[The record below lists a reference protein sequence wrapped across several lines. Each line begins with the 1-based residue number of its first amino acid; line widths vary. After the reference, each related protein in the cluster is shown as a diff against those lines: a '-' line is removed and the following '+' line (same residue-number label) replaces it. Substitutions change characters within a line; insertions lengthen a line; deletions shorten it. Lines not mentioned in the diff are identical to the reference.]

1 MIQRFQASD
10 DLADMQSSLMRDG
23 ALIIEQVAD
32 SELITTINA
41 ELRPAF
47 DAEGDQFAN
56 DFNGYRTRRLGGLL
70 RYSSATAQLLEH
82 PLVMALANAALGPHC
97 AHYQVGSTTAIEIL
111 PGEAAQV
118 LHRDDECYPILMDPI
133 EFQISALWSLDAFT
147 DLNGATEVIPRS
159 SQSEGAAPEEAIMPA
174 GSVLVYLGS
183 TRHGGG
189 ANHSDAPRA
198 AIVNTYALGW
208 LRQEENQYLTL
219 PRAVVEAQTDSI
231 KRLLGFQA
239 YSRSLGVWPEDPD
252 GFWFES

>member
-82 PLVMALANAALGPHC
+82 PLVWRSPMRRLDHTAR
-97 AHYQVGSTTAIEIL
+97 TTKL
-111 PGEAAQV
+111 
-118 LHRDDECYPILMDPI
+118 
-133 EFQISALWSLDAFT
+133 
-147 DLNGATEVIPRS
+147 
-159 SQSEGAAPEEAIMPA
+159 AAPQ
-174 GSVLVYLGS
+174 
-183 TRHGGG
+183 R
-189 ANHSDAPRA
+189 
-198 AIVNTYALGW
+198 
-208 LRQEENQYLTL
+208 
-219 PRAVVEAQTDSI
+219 
-231 KRLLGFQA
+231 
-239 YSRSLGVWPEDPD
+239 
-252 GFWFES
+252 